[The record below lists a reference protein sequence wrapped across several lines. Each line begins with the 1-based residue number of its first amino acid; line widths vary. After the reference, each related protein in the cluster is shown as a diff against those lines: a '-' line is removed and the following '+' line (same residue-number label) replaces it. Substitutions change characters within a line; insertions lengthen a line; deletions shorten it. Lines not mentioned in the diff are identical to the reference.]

1 MKRKERC
8 LTSNLNTTPDN
19 VEKLAG
25 SGVLQIET
33 GYVPRPLQKILHDYL
48 RRFNVL
54 VCHRRFGKT
63 VFAIN
68 ELIDRALR
76 NNKKNPQYAYV
87 APTYKQAR
95 KIAWKYIKEYTKNIP
110 GVKVMKSELTI
121 EISRPG
127 RKDENG
133 KEDPDI
139 IEIMLLGADDPD
151 ALRGLYLDGC
161 ILDEYAQCDPLV
173 WGEIVRPALA
183 DRKGWAIFIGTPKGR
198 NAFYERYQKA
208 KQSQEYCE
216 AYEQT
221 HDIISEI
228 RDWKEFETKY
238 GIHKNLP
245 QVELKTIL
253 KKLNPKLKDN
263 YEKWRKYITCRQWFT
278 SLYRASETGV
288 LDQDE
293 IEDMVEDLSEEEVLQ
308 ELECD
313 FAAAIKGSYYG
324 HLLNKARDDERI
336 GHVPVN
342 PTRPVDTFWDI
353 GVGDKTVIWFRQK
366 IGGSYH
372 YIHYFEHNG
381 EGVEYYKNVLDA
393 LAAPEGVQ
401 TAVEDSKKRITYI
414 QGRGFKYGRH
424 VWPHDGKVKEFG
436 SGQTR
441 QEMAAKLGLKIEI
454 QARQGID
461 DRIQAGRSRI
471 QIAFF
476 DEKHCKRG
484 IDCIYNYQ
492 KEWDDQKQ
500 MFKEKPLH
508 DWSSH
513 GADGFGYS
521 ALDDRDSYF
530 PEQNSATKFD
540 TAESEYDE
548 LAS

>member
-1 MKRKERC
+1 MTNPTFNQSPASEVNPDAGG
-8 LTSNLNTTPDN
+8 SEILN
-19 VEKLAG
+19 V
-25 SGVLQIET
+25 ET
-33 GYVPRPLQKILHDYL
+33 GYVPRPLQAVLHSYL

-76 NNKKNPQYAYV
+76 NQKKNPQYAYI

-110 GVKVMKSELTI
+110 GVKVVKSELTI
-121 EISRPG
+121 EIHRPG
-127 RKDENG
+127 HKNPETG
-133 KEDPDI
+133 KPDPDV

-151 ALRGLYLDGC
+151 ALRGLYLDGA

-208 KQSQEYCE
+208 KEAQEYCADYE
-216 AYEQT
+216 AT
-221 HDIISEI
+221 HDILTEI

-245 QVELKTIL
+245 TVERKAIL
-253 KKLNPKLKDN
+253 KKLNPKLVEN
-263 YEKWRKYITCRQWFT
+263 YEAWRKYIGARQWFT
-278 SLYRASETGV
+278 SLYKASETGV

-293 IEDMVEDLSEEEVLQ
+293 IEDMVADLSEEEVLQ

-324 HLLNKARDDERI
+324 HLLNKAREDGRI
-336 GHVPVN
+336 GHIPVN

-366 IGGSYH
+366 IGSH
-372 YIHYFEHNG
+372 YNYVHYFEHGG
-381 EGVEYYKNVLDA
+381 EGVEFYKKVLDA
-393 LAAPEGVQ
+393 LAQPEGFT
-401 TAVEDSKKRITYI
+401 TAIDDSKKRVIYI
-414 QGRGFKYGRH
+414 EGRGFRYGRH
-424 VWPHDGKVKEFG
+424 VWPHDGRVKEFG

-441 QEMAAKLGLKIEI
+441 QETASKLGLKVEI
-454 QARQGID
+454 QPKQSVE
-461 DRIQAGRSRI
+461 DRIQAGRTRLHVS
-471 QIAFF
+471 FF
-476 DEKHCKRG
+476 DEKYCKRG
-484 IDCIYNYQ
+484 LECIYNYQ
-492 KEWDDQKQ
+492 KEWDDKKQ
-500 MFKEKPLH
+500 LFKDKPLH

-521 ALDDRDSYF
+521 ALDDRDSHF
-530 PEQNSATKFD
+530 PDENPTLNQHSAD
-540 TAESEYDE
+540 SDYDE
-548 LAS
+548 FAA